1 MTTIWEA
8 DIMNYLASH
17 LNELRERGANDISPV
32 IRLQPGDLLKRI
44 CWGTSG
50 RAYERLVNALDRL
63 QATTIKPNIRAN
75 AQSSK
80 TPFLWIDRYTHHVYE
95 KNKRT
100 LGVETKL
107 PTRIF

>member
-32 IRLQPGDLLKRI
+32 IRLQPGDLLERI

-63 QATTIKPNIRAN
+63 QATTIKTNIRAN
-75 AQSSK
+75 AKS
-80 TPFLWIDRYTHHVYE
+80 R
-95 KNKRT
+95 
-100 LGVETKL
+100 ETTFSRSEERRVGKEWVSTCRSRWS
-107 PTRIF
+107 PYH